1 MKAKS
6 AGIVLF
12 LRNINF
18 RGVDYVMEKLYLLD
32 GHSLAHRAFY
42 ALPLLTNEAGEY
54 TNSVFGF
61 VRMLFKIIDEEQP
74 DHLAVAFDLKGPTFR
89 HKEYKDYKA
98 GRKKTPEELIPQI
111 SLIKNVLKSL
121 NIPIVEKKGYEADDV
136 IGTIAKEAAEKSI
149 NVKIVTGDRDALQ
162 LIDDRINVIYTRK
175 GITDIIEYNIEKVKD
190 QYELVPK
197 QLIDMKG
204 LMGDSSD
211 NIPGVPGIGKK
222 TATKLLKE
230 YENMENVLNNIDN
243 ISGKKRKENL
253 KKYSKQARM
262 SKRLGKIV
270 TDLSIDLDF
279 AELKMEQ
286 PNYQEVV
293 DIFKR
298 LEFNSLLERFDDN
311 IEKELKELSYDNVK
325 GKDSVDKIVDQI
337 KKNKKVAF
345 VINRIEDELLIKL
358 NGKISQ
364 FQPFNEYKAKFI
376 EIFEDERIKKL
387 SFNSK
392 DNIVYLSNR
401 GIDFSGL
408 SFDPQLASYLL
419 NPDQTPLKLKNMI
432 MREFDVPKG
441 EIEKSDNKDAQLLNY
456 LFDLKDVYIK
466 KLKEKEL
473 WDLYNDI
480 ELPLIK
486 VLAQL
491 EINGIYTD
499 CDFLKD
505 LSKEISEKL
514 KRIEKESYEIAGE
527 KFNLNSPKQLGEILF
542 DKLNLPIIKKTK
554 TGYSTSIDV
563 LEKLENKHD
572 IIPFIMEFRKYSKLK
587 STYVDPLLDLVD
599 EQTGRIHTNF
609 NQMVTATG
617 RLSSTEPNLQNI
629 PIRTEEGRKIRQAFV
644 PEKEDWVFLS
654 ADYSQ
659 IELRVLAHI
668 SDDQQLI
675 KAFNQGQDIHTQTA
689 SEVFEVKKEEV
700 NSDLRRHAKVIN
712 FGIAYGM
719 SSYGLA
725 QDLDI
730 SNQKA
735 QAYIDKYFKRF
746 PGVKRYMDDIV
757 NKAQKDGYV
766 RTIFNRL
773 RYIKG
778 INSSNYH
785 RRSFAERAAI
795 NTPIQGSAADIMKI
809 AMLDVY
815 KALHSS
821 NLQVKMLLQIH
832 DEIVFEAAAS
842 ELAEIAKLVKNKMEE
857 AVQLKVPLI
866 VDLKKGKN
874 LMEQNGYSLK

>member
-1 MKAKS
+1 
-6 AGIVLF
+6 
-12 LRNINF
+12 
-18 RGVDYVMEKLYLLD
+18 MEKLYLLD

-98 GRKKTPEELIPQI
+98 GRKKTPEELVPQI

-136 IGTIAKEAAEKSI
+136 IGTIAKEAAGKDI

-175 GITDIIEYNIEKVKD
+175 GITDIIEYNIEKVKE
-190 QYELVPK
+190 QYELVPH

-211 NIPGVPGIGKK
+211 NIPGVPGIGEK

-230 YENMENVLNNIDN
+230 YNNMENVLNNIDN

-253 KKYSKQARM
+253 RKYSKQAEM

-279 AELKMEQ
+279 VELKMEK

-293 DIFKR
+293 DLFKR
-298 LEFNSLLERFDDN
+298 LEFNSLLERFEDD
-311 IEKELKELSYDNVK
+311 IEKKLKELSYNNVK
-325 GKDSVDKIVDQI
+325 DEDAVDKIVDEI
-337 KKNKKVAF
+337 KKNKQVAF
-345 VINRIEDELLIKL
+345 VINRIEDELLIKS

-376 EIFEDERIKKL
+376 GIFEDEGIKKL

-401 GIDFSGL
+401 GIDFAGL

-441 EIEKSDNKDAQLLNY
+441 EVEKADNKNVQLLNY
-456 LFDLKDVYIK
+456 LFDLKKVYIK

-480 ELPLIK
+480 ELPLVK

-499 CDFLKD
+499 CNFLKD
-505 LSKEISEKL
+505 LSKEISKKL
-514 KRIEKESYEIAGE
+514 KKIEKETFEIAGE
-527 KFNLNSPKQLGEILF
+527 KFNLNSPKQLGKILF
-542 DKLNLPIIKKTK
+542 DKLDLPIIKKTK

-563 LEKLENKHD
+563 LEKLEDKHD
-572 IIPFIMEFRKYSKLK
+572 IIPFIMEYRKYSKLK

-599 EQTGRIHTNF
+599 EQTGRIHTSF

-644 PEKEDWVFLS
+644 PENKDWVFLS

-689 SEVFEVKKEEV
+689 SEVFDVTKKEV

-735 QAYIDKYFKRF
+735 QAYIDKYFERF
-746 PGVKRYMDDIV
+746 PGVKRYMDHII
-757 NKAQKDGYV
+757 NKAKKDGYV

-785 RRSFAERAAI
+785 RRSFAERTAI

-815 KALHSS
+815 KVLHSS

-832 DEIVFEAAAS
+832 DEIVFEAASS
-842 ELAEIAKLVKNKMEE
+842 ELAEIAKLVKDKMEK
-857 AVQLKVPLI
+857 AVQLKVPII

-874 LMEQNGYSLK
+874 LMEQSRYSIK

>member
-1 MKAKS
+1 
-6 AGIVLF
+6 
-12 LRNINF
+12 
-18 RGVDYVMEKLYLLD
+18 MEKLYLLD

-98 GRKKTPEELIPQI
+98 GRKKTPEELVPQI

-136 IGTIAKEAAEKSI
+136 IGTIAKEAAGKDI

-175 GITDIIEYNIEKVKD
+175 GITDIIEYNIEKVKE
-190 QYELVPK
+190 QYELVPH

-211 NIPGVPGIGKK
+211 NIPGVPGIGEK

-230 YENMENVLNNIDN
+230 YNNMENVLNNIDN

-253 KKYSKQARM
+253 RKYSKQAEM

-279 AELKMEQ
+279 VELKMEK

-293 DIFKR
+293 DLFKR
-298 LEFNSLLERFDDN
+298 LEFNSLLERFEDD
-311 IEKELKELSYDNVK
+311 IEKKLKELSYNNVK
-325 GKDSVDKIVDQI
+325 DEDAVDKIVDEI
-337 KKNKKVAF
+337 KKNKQVAF
-345 VINRIEDELLIKL
+345 VINRIEDELLIKS

-376 EIFEDERIKKL
+376 GIFEDEGIKKL

-401 GIDFSGL
+401 GIDFAGL

-441 EIEKSDNKDAQLLNY
+441 EVEKADNKNVQLLNY
-456 LFDLKDVYIK
+456 LFDLKKVYIK

-480 ELPLIK
+480 ELPLVK

-499 CDFLKD
+499 CNFLKD
-505 LSKEISEKL
+505 LSKEISKKL
-514 KRIEKESYEIAGE
+514 KKIEKETFEIAGE
-527 KFNLNSPKQLGEILF
+527 KFNLNSPKQLGKILF
-542 DKLNLPIIKKTK
+542 DKLDLPIIKKTK

-563 LEKLENKHD
+563 LEKLEDKHD
-572 IIPFIMEFRKYSKLK
+572 IIPFIMEYRKYSKLK

-599 EQTGRIHTNF
+599 EQTGRIHTSF

-644 PEKEDWVFLS
+644 PENKDWVFLS

-689 SEVFEVKKEEV
+689 SEVFDVTKKEV

-735 QAYIDKYFKRF
+735 QVYIDKYFERF
-746 PGVKRYMDDIV
+746 PGVKRYMDHII
-757 NKAQKDGYV
+757 NKAKKDGYV

-785 RRSFAERAAI
+785 RRSFAERTAI

-815 KALHSS
+815 KVLHSS

-832 DEIVFEAAAS
+832 DEIVFEAASS
-842 ELAEIAKLVKNKMEE
+842 ELAEIAKLVKDKMEK
-857 AVQLKVPLI
+857 AVQLKVPII

-874 LMEQNGYSLK
+874 LMEQSRYSIK

>member
-1 MKAKS
+1 
-6 AGIVLF
+6 
-12 LRNINF
+12 
-18 RGVDYVMEKLYLLD
+18 MEKLYLLD

-98 GRKKTPEELIPQI
+98 GRKKTPEELVPQI

-136 IGTIAKEAAEKSI
+136 IGTIAKEAAGKDI

-175 GITDIIEYNIEKVKD
+175 GITDIIEYNIEKVKE
-190 QYELVPK
+190 QYELVPH

-211 NIPGVPGIGKK
+211 NIPGVPGIGEK

-230 YENMENVLNNIDN
+230 YNNMENVLNNIDN

-253 KKYSKQARM
+253 RKYSKQAEM

-279 AELKMEQ
+279 VELKMEK

-293 DIFKR
+293 DLFKR
-298 LEFNSLLERFDDN
+298 LEFNSLLERFEDD
-311 IEKELKELSYDNVK
+311 IEKKLKELSYNNVK
-325 GKDSVDKIVDQI
+325 DEDAVDKIVDEI
-337 KKNKKVAF
+337 KKNKQVAF
-345 VINRIEDELLIKL
+345 VINRIEDELLIKS

-376 EIFEDERIKKL
+376 GIFEDEGIKKL

-401 GIDFSGL
+401 GIDFAGL

-441 EIEKSDNKDAQLLNY
+441 EVEKADNKNVQLLNY
-456 LFDLKDVYIK
+456 LFDLKKVYIK

-480 ELPLIK
+480 ELPLVK

-499 CDFLKD
+499 CNFLKD
-505 LSKEISEKL
+505 LSKEISKKL
-514 KRIEKESYEIAGE
+514 KKIEKETFEIAGE
-527 KFNLNSPKQLGEILF
+527 KFNLNSPKQLGKILF
-542 DKLNLPIIKKTK
+542 DKLDLPIIKKTK

-563 LEKLENKHD
+563 LEKLEDKHD
-572 IIPFIMEFRKYSKLK
+572 IIPFIMEYRKYSKLK

-599 EQTGRIHTNF
+599 EQTGRIHTSF

-644 PEKEDWVFLS
+644 PENKDWVFLS

-689 SEVFEVKKEEV
+689 SEVFDVTKKEV
-700 NSDLRRHAKVIN
+700 NSNLRRHAKVIN

-735 QAYIDKYFKRF
+735 QVYIDKYFERF
-746 PGVKRYMDDIV
+746 PGVKRYMDHII
-757 NKAQKDGYV
+757 NKAKKDGYV

-785 RRSFAERAAI
+785 RRSFAERTAI

-815 KALHSS
+815 KVLHSS

-832 DEIVFEAAAS
+832 DEIVFEAASS
-842 ELAEIAKLVKNKMEE
+842 ELAEIAKLVKDKMEK
-857 AVQLKVPLI
+857 AVQLKVPII

-874 LMEQNGYSLK
+874 LMEQSRYSIK

>member
-1 MKAKS
+1 
-6 AGIVLF
+6 
-12 LRNINF
+12 
-18 RGVDYVMEKLYLLD
+18 MEKLYLLD

-98 GRKKTPEELIPQI
+98 GRKKTPEELVPQI

-136 IGTIAKEAAEKSI
+136 IGTIAKEAAGKDI

-175 GITDIIEYNIEKVKD
+175 GITDIIEYNIEKVKE
-190 QYELVPK
+190 QYELVPH

-211 NIPGVPGIGKK
+211 NIPGVPGIGEK

-230 YENMENVLNNIDN
+230 YNNMENVLNNIDN

-253 KKYSKQARM
+253 RKYSKQAEM

-279 AELKMEQ
+279 AELKMEK

-293 DIFKR
+293 DLFKR
-298 LEFNSLLERFDDN
+298 LEFNSLLERFEDD
-311 IEKELKELSYDNVK
+311 IEKKLKELSYNNVK
-325 GKDSVDKIVDQI
+325 DEDAVDKIVDEI
-337 KKNKKVAF
+337 KKNKQVAF
-345 VINRIEDELLIKL
+345 VINRIEDELLIKS

-376 EIFEDERIKKL
+376 GIFEDERIKKL

-401 GIDFSGL
+401 SIDFAGL

-441 EIEKSDNKDAQLLNY
+441 EVEKADNKNVQLLNY
-456 LFDLKDVYIK
+456 LFDLKKVYIK

-480 ELPLIK
+480 ELPLVK

-505 LSKEISEKL
+505 LSKEISKKL
-514 KRIEKESYEIAGE
+514 KKIEKETFEIAGE
-527 KFNLNSPKQLGEILF
+527 KFNLNSPKQLGKILF
-542 DKLNLPIIKKTK
+542 DKLDLPIIKKTK

-563 LEKLENKHD
+563 LEKLEDKHD
-572 IIPFIMEFRKYSKLK
+572 IIPFIMEYRKYSKLK

-599 EQTGRIHTNF
+599 EQTGRIHTSF

-644 PEKEDWVFLS
+644 PENKDWVFLS

-689 SEVFEVKKEEV
+689 SEVFDVTKKEV
-700 NSDLRRHAKVIN
+700 NSNLRRHAKVIN

-735 QAYIDKYFKRF
+735 QAYIDKYFERF
-746 PGVKRYMDDIV
+746 PGVKRYMDHIV
-757 NKAQKDGYV
+757 NKAKKDGYV

-815 KALHSS
+815 KVLHSS

-832 DEIVFEAAAS
+832 DEIVFEAASS
-842 ELAEIAKLVKNKMEE
+842 ELAEIAKLVKDKMEK
-857 AVQLKVPLI
+857 AVQLKVPII

-874 LMEQNGYSLK
+874 LMEQSRYSIK

>member
-1 MKAKS
+1 
-6 AGIVLF
+6 
-12 LRNINF
+12 
-18 RGVDYVMEKLYLLD
+18 MEKLYLLD

-98 GRKKTPEELIPQI
+98 GRKKTPEELVPQI

-136 IGTIAKEAAEKSI
+136 IGTIAKEAAGKDI

-175 GITDIIEYNIEKVKD
+175 GITDIIEYNIEKVKE
-190 QYELVPK
+190 QYELVPH

-211 NIPGVPGIGKK
+211 NIPGVPGIGEK

-230 YENMENVLNNIDN
+230 YNNMENVLNNIDN

-253 KKYSKQARM
+253 RKYSKQAEM

-279 AELKMEQ
+279 VELKMEK

-293 DIFKR
+293 DLFKR
-298 LEFNSLLERFDDN
+298 LEFNSLLERFEDD
-311 IEKELKELSYDNVK
+311 IEKKLKELSYNNVK
-325 GKDSVDKIVDQI
+325 DEDAVDKIVDEI
-337 KKNKKVAF
+337 KKNKQVAF
-345 VINRIEDELLIKL
+345 VINRIEDELLIKS

-376 EIFEDERIKKL
+376 GIFEDERIKKL

-401 GIDFSGL
+401 SIDFAGL

-441 EIEKSDNKDAQLLNY
+441 EVEKADNKNVQLLNY
-456 LFDLKDVYIK
+456 LFDLKKVYIK

-480 ELPLIK
+480 ELPLVK

-505 LSKEISEKL
+505 LSKEISKKL
-514 KRIEKESYEIAGE
+514 KKIEKETFEIAGE
-527 KFNLNSPKQLGEILF
+527 KFNLNSPKQLGKILF
-542 DKLNLPIIKKTK
+542 DKLDLPIIKKTK

-563 LEKLENKHD
+563 LEKLEDKHD
-572 IIPFIMEFRKYSKLK
+572 IIPFIMEYRKYSKLK

-599 EQTGRIHTNF
+599 EQTGRIHTSF

-644 PEKEDWVFLS
+644 PENKDWVFLS

-689 SEVFEVKKEEV
+689 SEVFDVTKKEV

-735 QAYIDKYFKRF
+735 QAYIDKYFERF
-746 PGVKRYMDDIV
+746 PGVKRYMDHIV
-757 NKAQKDGYV
+757 NKAKKDGYV

-815 KALHSS
+815 KVLHSS

-832 DEIVFEAAAS
+832 DEIVFEAASS
-842 ELAEIAKLVKNKMEE
+842 ELAEIAKLVKDKMEK
-857 AVQLKVPLI
+857 AVQLKVPII

-874 LMEQNGYSLK
+874 LMEQSRYSIK

>member
-1 MKAKS
+1 
-6 AGIVLF
+6 
-12 LRNINF
+12 
-18 RGVDYVMEKLYLLD
+18 MEKLYLLD

-98 GRKKTPEELIPQI
+98 GRKKTPEELVPQI

-136 IGTIAKEAAEKSI
+136 IGTIAKEAAGKDI

-175 GITDIIEYNIEKVKD
+175 GITDIIEYNIEKVKE
-190 QYELVPK
+190 QYELVPH

-211 NIPGVPGIGKK
+211 NIPGVPGIGEK

-230 YENMENVLNNIDN
+230 YNNMENVLNNIDN

-253 KKYSKQARM
+253 RKYSKQAEM

-279 AELKMEQ
+279 AELKMEK

-293 DIFKR
+293 DLFKR
-298 LEFNSLLERFDDN
+298 LEFNSLLERFEDD
-311 IEKELKELSYDNVK
+311 IEKKLKELSYNNVK
-325 GKDSVDKIVDQI
+325 DEDAVDKIVDEI
-337 KKNKKVAF
+337 KKNKQVAF
-345 VINRIEDELLIKL
+345 VINRIEDELLIKS

-376 EIFEDERIKKL
+376 GIFEDEGIKKL

-401 GIDFSGL
+401 SIDFAGL

-441 EIEKSDNKDAQLLNY
+441 EVEKADNKNVQLLNY
-456 LFDLKDVYIK
+456 LFDLKKVYIK

-480 ELPLIK
+480 ELPLVK

-499 CDFLKD
+499 CNFLKD
-505 LSKEISEKL
+505 LSKEISKKL
-514 KRIEKESYEIAGE
+514 KKIEKETFEIAGE
-527 KFNLNSPKQLGEILF
+527 KFNLNSPKQLGKILF
-542 DKLNLPIIKKTK
+542 DKLDLPIIKKTK

-563 LEKLENKHD
+563 LEKLEDKHD
-572 IIPFIMEFRKYSKLK
+572 IIPFIMEYRKYSKLK

-599 EQTGRIHTNF
+599 EQTGRIHTSF

-644 PEKEDWVFLS
+644 PENKDWVFLS

-689 SEVFEVKKEEV
+689 SEVFDVTKKEV

-735 QAYIDKYFKRF
+735 QAYIDKYFERF
-746 PGVKRYMDDIV
+746 PGVKRYMDHIV
-757 NKAQKDGYV
+757 NKAKKDGYV

-815 KALHSS
+815 KVLHSS

-832 DEIVFEAAAS
+832 DEIVFEAASS
-842 ELAEIAKLVKNKMEE
+842 ELAEIAKLVKDKMEK
-857 AVQLKVPLI
+857 AVQLKVPII

-874 LMEQNGYSLK
+874 LMEQSRYSIK

>member
-1 MKAKS
+1 
-6 AGIVLF
+6 
-12 LRNINF
+12 
-18 RGVDYVMEKLYLLD
+18 MEKLYLLD

-98 GRKKTPEELIPQI
+98 GRKKTPEELVPQI

-136 IGTIAKEAAEKSI
+136 IGTIAKEAAGKDI

-175 GITDIIEYNIEKVKD
+175 GITDIIEYNIEKVKE
-190 QYELVPK
+190 QYELVPH

-211 NIPGVPGIGKK
+211 NIPGVPGIGEK

-230 YENMENVLNNIDN
+230 YNNMENVLNNIDN

-253 KKYSKQARM
+253 RKYSKQAEM

-279 AELKMEQ
+279 VELKMEK

-293 DIFKR
+293 DLFKR
-298 LEFNSLLERFDDN
+298 LEFNSLLERFEDD
-311 IEKELKELSYDNVK
+311 IEKKLKELSYNNVK
-325 GKDSVDKIVDQI
+325 DEDAVDKIVDEI
-337 KKNKKVAF
+337 KKNKQVAF
-345 VINRIEDELLIKL
+345 VINRIEDELLIKS

-376 EIFEDERIKKL
+376 GIFEDERIKKL

-401 GIDFSGL
+401 SIDFAGL

-441 EIEKSDNKDAQLLNY
+441 EVEKADNKNVQLLNY
-456 LFDLKDVYIK
+456 LFDLKKVYIK

-480 ELPLIK
+480 ELPLVK

-499 CDFLKD
+499 CNFLKD
-505 LSKEISEKL
+505 LSKEISKKL
-514 KRIEKESYEIAGE
+514 KKIEKETFEIAGE
-527 KFNLNSPKQLGEILF
+527 KFNLNSPKQLGKILF
-542 DKLNLPIIKKTK
+542 DKLDLPIIKKTK

-563 LEKLENKHD
+563 LEKLEDKHD
-572 IIPFIMEFRKYSKLK
+572 IIPFIMEYRKYSKLK

-599 EQTGRIHTNF
+599 EQTGRIHTSF

-644 PEKEDWVFLS
+644 PENKDWVFLS

-689 SEVFEVKKEEV
+689 SEVFDVTKKEV
-700 NSDLRRHAKVIN
+700 NSNLRRHAKVIN

-735 QAYIDKYFKRF
+735 QAYIDKYFERF
-746 PGVKRYMDDIV
+746 PGVKRYMDHII
-757 NKAQKDGYV
+757 NKAKKDGYV

-785 RRSFAERAAI
+785 RRSFAERTAI

-815 KALHSS
+815 KVLHSS

-832 DEIVFEAAAS
+832 DEIVFEAASS
-842 ELAEIAKLVKNKMEE
+842 ELAEIAKLVKDKMEK
-857 AVQLKVPLI
+857 AVQLKVPII

-874 LMEQNGYSLK
+874 LMEQSRYSIK

>member
-1 MKAKS
+1 
-6 AGIVLF
+6 
-12 LRNINF
+12 
-18 RGVDYVMEKLYLLD
+18 MEKLYLLD

-211 NIPGVPGIGKK
+211 NIPGVPGIGEK

-279 AELKMEQ
+279 AELKMEK

-293 DIFKR
+293 DLFKR

-345 VINRIEDELLIKL
+345 VINRNEDELLIKL

>member
-1 MKAKS
+1 
-6 AGIVLF
+6 
-12 LRNINF
+12 
-18 RGVDYVMEKLYLLD
+18 MEKLYLLD

-98 GRKKTPEELIPQI
+98 GRKKTPEELVPQI

-136 IGTIAKEAAEKSI
+136 IGTIAKEAAGKDI

-175 GITDIIEYNIEKVKD
+175 GITDIIEYNIEKVKE
-190 QYELVPK
+190 QYELVPH

-211 NIPGVPGIGKK
+211 NIPGVPGIGEK

-230 YENMENVLNNIDN
+230 YNNMENVLNNIDN

-253 KKYSKQARM
+253 RKYSKQAEM

-279 AELKMEQ
+279 VELKMEK

-293 DIFKR
+293 DLFKR
-298 LEFNSLLERFDDN
+298 LEFNSLLERFEDD
-311 IEKELKELSYDNVK
+311 IEKKLKELSYNNVK
-325 GKDSVDKIVDQI
+325 DEDAVDKIVDEI
-337 KKNKKVAF
+337 KKNKQVAF
-345 VINRIEDELLIKL
+345 VINRIEDELLIKS

-376 EIFEDERIKKL
+376 GIFEDERIKKL

-401 GIDFSGL
+401 SIDFAGL

-441 EIEKSDNKDAQLLNY
+441 EVEKADNKNVQLLNY
-456 LFDLKDVYIK
+456 LFDLKKVYIK

-480 ELPLIK
+480 ELPLVK

-499 CDFLKD
+499 CNFLKD
-505 LSKEISEKL
+505 LSKEISKKL
-514 KRIEKESYEIAGE
+514 KKIEKETFEIAGE
-527 KFNLNSPKQLGEILF
+527 KFNLNSPKQLGKILF
-542 DKLNLPIIKKTK
+542 DKLDLPIIKKTK

-563 LEKLENKHD
+563 LEKLEDKHD
-572 IIPFIMEFRKYSKLK
+572 IIPFIMEYRKYSKLK

-599 EQTGRIHTNF
+599 EQTGRIHTSF

-644 PEKEDWVFLS
+644 PENKDWVFLS

-689 SEVFEVKKEEV
+689 SEVFDVTKKEV
-700 NSDLRRHAKVIN
+700 NSNLRRHAKVIN

-735 QAYIDKYFKRF
+735 QAYIDKYFERF
-746 PGVKRYMDDIV
+746 PGVKRYMDHII
-757 NKAQKDGYV
+757 NKAKKDGYV

-815 KALHSS
+815 KVLHSS

-832 DEIVFEAAAS
+832 DEIVFEAASS
-842 ELAEIAKLVKNKMEE
+842 ELAEIAKLVKDKMEK
-857 AVQLKVPLI
+857 AVQLKVPII

-874 LMEQNGYSLK
+874 LMEQSRYSIK